1 MGESAFVT
9 AGQLLVSLSG
19 LSGVSAGAH
28 LMAITAGAGATIYAQ
43 HMFVT
48 TTTERLTVRQKVKR
62 EAQAPVVEA
71 PKATGKQGS
80 KYVFVCTSIPQHHVL
95 TTPDEVWVM
104 TNKETIGG
112 N

>member
-1 MGESAFVT
+1 MT
-9 AGQLLVSLSG
+9 AGQILVSLSG

-43 HMFVT
+43 HMSVT

-62 EAQAPVVEA
+62 EAQAPVVQAPVVEA

>member
-1 MGESAFVT
+1 MT

-62 EAQAPVVEA
+62 EAQPPAVEAPKA

-80 KYVFVCTSIPQHHVL
+80 KYVFVCTSIPQHSVL